1 MDRLAAALAAAG
13 LPARPGG
20 ALLNAEH
27 TFSHIHWHLRVFR
40 FDAEMPMEAA
50 GRGAGPAAVAET
62 AAAYDAAG
70 GAGSAAQPQAL
81 DAGAAADDTAAEYRW
96 ITREDMDNLAF
107 PNVFL
112 RILNRYFGA

>member
-1 MDRLAAALAAAG
+1 
-13 LPARPGG
+13 
-20 ALLNAEH
+20 
-27 TFSHIHWHLRVFR
+27 
-40 FDAEMPMEAA
+40 
-50 GRGAGPAAVAET
+50 AGPAAVAET

-81 DAGAAADDTAAEYRW
+81 DAGAAAEDPAAEYRW